1 MNDKILKEV
10 NMKKILRKI
19 ALVLAS
25 ILVAFA
31 VIQPATSSAKVPY
44 KTYTENGYGE
54 YVETQTA
61 YIPTSTIIKVS
72 SDIEGIDS
80 FTLKKPQDIKV
91 EGDKLYIADTGAHQI
106 VVTDLKGN
114 LIQVIDG
121 DGALEEPMGVFV
133 TEEYIYVADSKYVG
147 KKEGAVIVFDHEG
160 NLVKEYKKPDDVLY
174 GSSRYQPEKIIVDS
188 AGIMYISSKG
198 NSNGVIQISPSN
210 GGTFLGYF
218 GTNAVEVSAMR
229 KLMSIILTD
238 AQEARMMGSIPAS
251 VNNLAV
257 DSKGLIYTVTSS
269 AATSSIKKLNIA
281 GVNSFEANFYPT
293 LPVAVA
299 VGQYDNIYV
308 GTQDGYI
315 YEYTSEG
322 SCLFVFAGKDQDEFR
337 VGLFK
342 TLSSLDVDENDYI
355 YVLDSKTNE
364 IQVFAPTE
372 FTDLI
377 HESLV
382 LYSKGLYKESKA
394 PLDKVILMNGLFDY
408 ANLAMAQA
416 LFYEGD
422 YESAMDY
429 YRQAKNQEGYSEAF
443 WEVRNI
449 WLSKYVVWMVA
460 VIVGIWLLVK
470 VLKKANAK
478 WHIFAPISKATK
490 PVREKMLYKRVM
502 FGLKYM
508 RHPMD
513 GTYAVRREGMKSYLS
528 AGILVLIFIIFN
540 IIYKYFCGFIFKT
553 VKDGRYE
560 VVTDFASVIGILVFM
575 SAVTYLVC
583 TINDGEGRFKE
594 ILCGYVYSLTP
605 LIAFKP
611 IMYVLTRI
619 LTLNEAFIIS
629 FLNIV
634 VITWVVILI
643 FLSIKEIN
651 NYNVK
656 ETFKIIGLTI
666 FTAFVFILM
675 AIVIYI
681 LVSQVVGFVTS
692 IYGEVVYRIA
702 N

>member
-1 MNDKILKEV
+1 
-10 NMKKILRKI
+10 MKKILRKI

-31 VIQPATSSAKVPY
+31 VIQTATSSAKVPY
-44 KTYTENGYGE
+44 KTYTENCYGE

-281 GVNSFEANFYPT
+281 GVNSFVANFYPT

-322 SCLFVFAGKDQDEFR
+322 
-337 VGLFK
+337 
-342 TLSSLDVDENDYI
+342 
-355 YVLDSKTNE
+355 
-364 IQVFAPTE
+364 
-372 FTDLI
+372 
-377 HESLV
+377 
-382 LYSKGLYKESKA
+382 
-394 PLDKVILMNGLFDY
+394 
-408 ANLAMAQA
+408 
-416 LFYEGD
+416 
-422 YESAMDY
+422 
-429 YRQAKNQEGYSEAF
+429 
-443 WEVRNI
+443 
-449 WLSKYVVWMVA
+449 
-460 VIVGIWLLVK
+460 
-470 VLKKANAK
+470 
-478 WHIFAPISKATK
+478 
-490 PVREKMLYKRVM
+490 
-502 FGLKYM
+502 
-508 RHPMD
+508 
-513 GTYAVRREGMKSYLS
+513 
-528 AGILVLIFIIFN
+528 
-540 IIYKYFCGFIFKT
+540 
-553 VKDGRYE
+553 
-560 VVTDFASVIGILVFM
+560 
-575 SAVTYLVC
+575 
-583 TINDGEGRFKE
+583 
-594 ILCGYVYSLTP
+594 
-605 LIAFKP
+605 
-611 IMYVLTRI
+611 
-619 LTLNEAFIIS
+619 
-629 FLNIV
+629 
-634 VITWVVILI
+634 
-643 FLSIKEIN
+643 
-651 NYNVK
+651 
-656 ETFKIIGLTI
+656 
-666 FTAFVFILM
+666 
-675 AIVIYI
+675 
-681 LVSQVVGFVTS
+681 
-692 IYGEVVYRIA
+692 
-702 N
+702 